1 MKALCVPNTVFELY
15 YLSAVGYLL
24 KLAEPET
31 ELRLLTTQRVFR
43 KLNADLEKLYASINV
58 VRFPGLVRR
67 PWSDMA
73 QSRAFV
79 HQLRKKQT
87 DFDFIL
93 ISSFREYFANI
104 ICRQLGDKSRLVAL
118 RMCDQERDSMCQSKK
133 FLYPLYNNVFNT
145 LFGASTLEYRWNS
158 DSTFNYAYWFKRN
171 PYHRTICISDWGQGH
186 KGPAYR
192 LPPPFV
198 ALRHLYGINQ
208 EGNDEKSVLVAGER
222 TPLFGIDDPSIQEL
236 YDGILDFI
244 KRRFTGYR
252 LLFKPRP
259 GLTDTERLK
268 LEGFEM
274 VSPKI
279 PFEELC
285 LRNRFSKVISVK
297 STASKVA
304 AFCGLPAYVLYPMF
318 KLPANLRT
326 MLDAY
331 QSDMRSV
338 VKVSELDQLAEDPP
352 FVRSTGLDELSSSFW
367 QAVAQQ

>member
-31 ELRLLTTQRVFR
+31 ELRLLTTQRVFQ
-43 KLNADLEKLYASINV
+43 KLNPELAKLYASINV

-67 PWSDMA
+67 PWFDVA

-79 HQLRKKQT
+79 KQLRELEP
-87 DFDFIL
+87 DCNIVL
-93 ISSFREYFANI
+93 VGSFREYYANI
-104 ICRQLGDKSRLVAL
+104 ICRQFGDKSRLVAL
-118 RMCDQERDSMCQSKK
+118 RMCDHECDRLCQSKK
-133 FLYPLYNNVFNT
+133 LLYPLYNNAFNR
-145 LFGASTLEYRWNS
+145 LFGASTLEYRWSS
-158 DSTFNYAYWFKRN
+158 DSTFNYAYWFKRD
-171 PYHRTICISDWGQGH
+171 PYHRTICISDWGHGQ
-186 KGPAYR
+186 KGSAYR
-192 LPPPFV
+192 LPPPFI
-198 ALRHLYGINQ
+198 ALRHFFGINQ
-208 EGNDEKSVLVAGER
+208 ESEDEKSVLVAGER
-222 TPLFGIDDPSIQEL
+222 TPLFGMDDPSIQEL
-236 YDGILDFI
+236 YDRILEFI
-244 KRRFTGYR
+244 KQRFTGYR

-274 VSPKI
+274 VSPEI

-285 LRNRFSKVISVK
+285 LRNRFSRVISVK

-304 AFCGLPAYVLYPMF
+304 AFCGLPAYVVYPMF
-318 KLPANLRT
+318 KLAPNLRT

-338 VKVSELDQLAEDPP
+338 VKVSELDQLVEDPP
-352 FVRSTGLDELSSSFW
+352 VMRNTGLDELSRSFW